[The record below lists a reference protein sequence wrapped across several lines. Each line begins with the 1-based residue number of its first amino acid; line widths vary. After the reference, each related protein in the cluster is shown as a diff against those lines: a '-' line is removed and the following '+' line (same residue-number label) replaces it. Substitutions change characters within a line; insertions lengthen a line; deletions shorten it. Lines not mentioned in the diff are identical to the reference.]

1 MSSTLICPPRP
12 RETFFQPCKKK
23 KKKTFFGRKK
33 KEKKKTDIATVERFE
48 PVGMRG
54 SKQTFDRAVHAPRRG
69 TFRSRILFE
78 MLKQSTV
85 WCGEL
90 LFTQF
95 CPKMCFTHEYL
106 VDKMNNNGTETQK
119 NIYIY
124 G

>member
-1 MSSTLICPPRP
+1 M
-12 RETFFQPCKKK
+12 
-23 KKKTFFGRKK
+23 
-33 KEKKKTDIATVERFE
+33 
-48 PVGMRG
+48 GMHG
-54 SKQTFDRAVHAPRRG
+54 GKQTFDRAVHAPHRG

-106 VDKMNNNGTETQK
+106 ADKMNNNGTETQK
-119 NIYIY
+119 KKCTDKTQLNLRNDLFNYNAVD
-124 G
+124 